1 MKIIHKL
8 PELKNYLT
16 FLRRQSKVTGLV
28 PTMGALHEGHLQLIR
43 QALKENDTVI
53 CSIYINPVQFNNKED
68 LQKYPV
74 TLEKDLEL
82 LADLGCQCAFCPDDE
97 TMYPQKPLLTTDMGY
112 LDRIMEGKYRPGH
125 FNGVRLV
132 VSKLF
137 NMIRPDTAYFGKKDF
152 QQLAVIRQLVSDL
165 SFDIT
170 IRAVDTVREAD
181 GLALSSRNR
190 LLTQQAR
197 KDATLLYKAL
207 IHARRQLKAG
217 QSPVNVKKEIRKM
230 FDSRENVGE
239 LEYFSIVDKD
249 SLLDIDRIDNPERVQ
264 LCIAGYFLKI
274 RLIDNISLI

>member
-1 MKIIHKL
+1 MKIIHNL

-16 FLRRQSKVTGLV
+16 SVRRHSKATGLV
-28 PTMGALHEGHLQLIR
+28 PTMGALHEGHLQLVKK
-43 QALKENDTVI
+43 ALRENDTVI

-68 LQKYPV
+68 LQKYPA

-82 LADLGCQCAFCPDDE
+82 LSGLGTHCAFCPDDE
-97 TMYPQKPLLTTDMGY
+97 TMYPQKPMLTTDMGY

-132 VSKLF
+132 VAKLF

-152 QQLAVIRQLVSDL
+152 QQLAIIRQLVRDL

-170 IRAVDTVREAD
+170 IRAVETVREPD
-181 GLALSSRNR
+181 GLAFSSRNQ
-190 LLTQQAR
+190 LLTRQAR

-207 IHARRQLKAG
+207 IYAREQLKAG
-217 QSPVNVKKEIRKM
+217 KTPAKVKEEIRGM
-230 FDSRENVGE
+230 FENRENIGK
-239 LEYFSIVDKD
+239 LEYFEIVDKAT
-249 SLLDIDRIDNPERVQ
+249 LLAINRIEHPDRVQ
-264 LCIAGYFLKI
+264 LCIAGYFIKI